1 METPDIVE
9 YADHLTS
16 PYRAWL
22 ARMDA
27 ETLAISLGLCVLV
40 ILLRRPLASTLV
52 RLIRWTLKSLSIE
65 MSGEMKDEADK
76 FMRILLVTGV
86 LLLTSEALSP
96 PEVAGGF
103 FRQILISVLVL
114 AIFAAWYRL
123 VEPMIS
129 LIRPGKITGVQLDT
143 SWMVRLG
150 QFVVVLM
157 SITAFLEVWN
167 IDISSAL
174 TGVGVLGAGLAI
186 ASQDFIRNLIA
197 GMNNMSEKRF
207 ETGDWI
213 AVDGGV
219 EGTVT
224 RVDVRST
231 TVMGFD
237 HVPHYVP
244 NSELSNA
251 TVLNKSRM
259 DHRRAFWTIGLV
271 LDASDEQIRQ
281 VCDDVQKHLR
291 ESGDFVV
298 ADDFPLIVCPIGL
311 SDSAIEIRILGFTRT
326 KDYEPYLEACG
337 RLVSALRSALKAA
350 GTELAYPTRSIQIAP
365 PQSAEHNPTW
375 MPDAP

>member
-1 METPDIVE
+1 METQ
-9 YADHLTS
+9 LTDLTNS
-16 PYRAWL
+16 IATPYEAWL
-22 ARMDA
+22 ERMDP
-27 ETLAISLGLCVLV
+27 ETAAITVGLCLLV
-40 ILLRRPLASTLV
+40 ILFRRPLASASS
-52 RLIRWTLKSLSIE
+52 RLLRWLLSTISISMSDE
-65 MSGEMKDEADK
+65 MEDEAEK
-76 FMRILLVTGV
+76 FLPILLVAGS
-86 LLLTSEALSP
+86 LLLTLEALSP

-103 FRQILISVLVL
+103 VRKILISVIVL
-114 AIFAAWYRL
+114 AVFAAWYRL
-123 VEPMIS
+123 VEPMIA
-129 LIRPGKITGVQLDT
+129 LIGPDMFSGVRLDT

-157 SITAFLEVWN
+157 SITAFLEVWS

-207 ETGDWI
+207 QTGDWI
-213 AVDGGV
+213 AVEGGV

-259 DHRRAFWTIGLV
+259 DHRRIFWTIGLV
-271 LDASDEQIRQ
+271 LSSSDEQVEA
-281 VCDDVQKHLR
+281 VCAELLR
-291 ESGDFVV
+291 HMGESGDFVTSEG
-298 ADDFPLIVCPIGL
+298 FPLLVCPFGL
-311 SDSAIEIRILGFTRT
+311 SDSAIEIRVLGFTQT
-326 KDYEPYLEACG
+326 KDYQAFLEASG
-337 RLVSALRSALKAA
+337 RLVSVLRRALREA
-350 GTELAYPTRSIQIAP
+350 GTDLAYPTQTLQLRDQRQEPVLP
-365 PQSAEHNPTW
+365 PDSKDDP
-375 MPDAP
+375 

>member
-1 METPDIVE
+1 MERIDP
-9 YADHLTS
+9 
-16 PYRAWL
+16 
-22 ARMDA
+22 
-27 ETLAISLGLCVLV
+27 ETAAAFVGLCVLV
-40 ILLRRPLASTLV
+40 ILFRSPLASAALRLV
-52 RLIRWTLKSLSIE
+52 RWLMSSISITMTDE
-65 MSGEMKDEADK
+65 MEEEAGK
-76 FMRILLVTGV
+76 FMRILLVAGS
-86 LLLTSEALSP
+86 LLLTLETLSP
-96 PEVAGGF
+96 PEFAGGF
-103 FRQILISVLVL
+103 FRKVLISVLVL

-123 VEPMIS
+123 VEPMIG
-129 LIRPGKITGVQLDT
+129 LIGPDKITGVRLDT

-167 IDISSAL
+167 IDISNAL

-213 AVDGGV
+213 AVQGGV

-251 TVLNKSRM
+251 IVLNKSRM
-259 DHRRAFWTIGLV
+259 DHRRISWTIGLV
-271 LDASDEQIRQ
+271 RDATDAQLEA
-281 VCDDVQKHLR
+281 VCEALLRHMR
-291 ESGDFVV
+291 ESGDFVT
-298 ADDFPLIVCPIGL
+298 AEGFPLRVIPFGL
-311 SDSAIEIRILGFTRT
+311 SDSAIEIRVQGFTQT
-326 KDYEPYLEACG
+326 KDYQPYLEASG
-337 RLVSALRSALKAA
+337 RLVSALRRALREA
-350 GTELAYPTRSIQIAP
+350 GTELAYPTRTLHLTDRREERTSP
-365 PQSAEHNPTW
+365 P
-375 MPDAP
+375 